1 MLSCA
6 NLGRS
11 RCSRP
16 LMEGGPVTESQKAIQ
31 EYLARGG
38 KVTRMA
44 TDPRNQKTQKEAGIL
59 LQLGKGQRND

>member
-1 MLSCA
+1 
-6 NLGRS
+6 
-11 RCSRP
+11 
-16 LMEGGPVTESQKAIQ
+16 VTESQKAIQ

-44 TDPRNQKTQKEAGIL
+44 NDPRNQKTQKEAGIL